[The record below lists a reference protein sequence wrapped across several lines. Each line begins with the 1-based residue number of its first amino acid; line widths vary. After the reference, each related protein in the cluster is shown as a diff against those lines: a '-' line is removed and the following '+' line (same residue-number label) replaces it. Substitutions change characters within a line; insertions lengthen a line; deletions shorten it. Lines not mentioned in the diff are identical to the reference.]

1 MSAPVDILI
10 PTFNRPAALAV
21 TLTGLYFQSLG
32 GFRTIISDQTE
43 GRSVFE
49 DRVVRAAVRLL
60 GSSRDVEEHRHLPRK
75 GMAEQ
80 RNFLLDCAGAPYVLF
95 LDDDLVLDAW
105 VVQMMVEV
113 IRKEGCGF
121 VGCAPIGLS
130 YEDDVRPD
138 EQQIEFWEGPVAPE
152 VVRPNMASWSR
163 HKVHNAAN
171 ILHVQR
177 QRRVAPHNPQRYRIA
192 WVGGCVLYDRE
203 KLMESGGFS
212 FWEDLPPNHAGEE
225 IVAQLRLMSVH
236 GGCGIVPSG
245 VYHQELPTTVPDR
258 TYDAPKM
265 LGL

>member
-1 MSAPVDILI
+1 MSAPVDILV

-21 TLTGLYFQSLG
+21 TITSLYFQSLG
-32 GFRTIISDQTE
+32 DFRTIISDQTE

-49 DRVVRAAVRLL
+49 DGVVRAALRLL
-60 GSSRDVEEHRHLPRK
+60 GSSRDVEAHRHLPRK

-80 RNFLLDCAGAPYVLF
+80 RNFLLARARAPYVLF
-95 LDDDLVLDAW
+95 LDDDLVLDPW
-105 VVQMMVEV
+105 VVHMMVGV

-130 YEDDVRPD
+130 YVDDVRPD
-138 EQQIEFWEGPVAPE
+138 EQQIEFWEGPVTPE
-152 VVRPNMASWSR
+152 VVRPDTASWSR
-163 HKVHNAAN
+163 YKVHNAAN

-177 QRRVAPHNPQRYRIA
+177 RRRLTPDNPQRYRIA

-203 KLMESGGFS
+203 KLIESGGFS
-212 FWEDLPPNHAGEE
+212 FWELLPPNHAGEE

-236 GGCGIVPSG
+236 GGCGIAPSG

-258 TYDAPKM
+258 TYDAPKIIE
-265 LGL
+265 L